1 MKIIKLIAVMSFF
14 YFIAV
19 SPVHAAF
26 LVQAPKYVGLNSGL
40 VGFLSFDG
48 KDMATTIVF
57 DRSVNANNGTLTNGP
72 VKTIGKMGQGLRFS
86 AENQYVSAETGN
98 GFDGYS
104 ALTTAAWAKV
114 ETSSTFNYVL
124 SDPVDGGNVPF
135 GIGLDGSTPQRMRFV
150 FQGDACG
157 VVSATSLN
165 DIDDRWHHY
174 AGTWDGATAKFYEDG
189 QLVASTACSSA
200 TILDSA
206 KNFNVGNYDGGSLGN
221 NGLFGAVDDVRI
233 YDRALSSDEIKR
245 LYKIGATL
253 KVNTD
258 VSRDNPDL
266 ESGLV
271 GLWSFDG
278 KDMATTIAFDRSGN
292 NNNGTLTNGPTRVP
306 GKIGQAVNFDGSDD
320 YVDAGSGSSLD
331 NITVKTVSAWIFP
344 RSAGENSVGRI
355 VDKGNNVNGWELDM
369 CGSGNA
375 ICESSDRILYHYT
388 TDGTTGQWIAGGSS
402 IQYNQWQHVVVIHDN
417 SSLTNDPVFYINGV
431 LSATTEHQTPTGTA
445 FASDSAQSLRMG
457 ERGDGLRT
465 FDGLIDDV
473 RVYNRALSSDEI
485 KRLYKIGAT
494 LKVNTS
500 VNTGTLKDGLV
511 GLWSFDGKDMATTIA
526 FDRSGNNNNGTLTN
540 GPTRVPG
547 KIGQGLNFDGSNDV
561 VDMGDQAT
569 LNFTTGDFSI
579 SAWIKA
585 DSTQANESRIVSKMG
600 ANCGS
605 ATGYMLKLETN
616 ITWALQLCLNDGL
629 TADQYSLSQDLRDN
643 AWHHVAAVVQR
654 GVGTFLYQ
662 DGVGTSFGASS
673 KNVTT
678 GANFNIG
685 GRSAAANDIFTGS
698 IDEARVYN
706 RALSSDEIKRLYNL
720 GK

>member
-1 MKIIKLIAVMSFF
+1 MSFF

-40 VGFLSFDG
+40 VGFWSFDG

-104 ALTTAAWAKV
+104 ALTAAAWAKV

-306 GKIGQAVNFDGSDD
+306 GKIGQ
-320 YVDAGSGSSLD
+320 
-331 NITVKTVSAWIFP
+331 
-344 RSAGENSVGRI
+344 
-355 VDKGNNVNGWELDM
+355 
-369 CGSGNA
+369 
-375 ICESSDRILYHYT
+375 
-388 TDGTTGQWIAGGSS
+388 
-402 IQYNQWQHVVVIHDN
+402 
-417 SSLTNDPVFYINGV
+417 
-431 LSATTEHQTPTGTA
+431 
-445 FASDSAQSLRMG
+445 
-457 ERGDGLRT
+457 
-465 FDGLIDDV
+465 
-473 RVYNRALSSDEI
+473 
-485 KRLYKIGAT
+485 
-494 LKVNTS
+494 
-500 VNTGTLKDGLV
+500 
-511 GLWSFDGKDMATTIA
+511 
-526 FDRSGNNNNGTLTN
+526 
-540 GPTRVPG
+540 
-547 KIGQGLNFDGSNDV
+547 GLNFDGSNDV

-585 DSTQANESRIVSKMG
+585 GSTQPNESRIASKMG